1 MTDELTLTPDQL
13 AKLRD
18 ALRAIETELNTLT
31 GQAGWKPAYVIS
43 TNVSIIRG
51 VLSPVPYRT
60 NSN

>member
-1 MTDELTLTPDQL
+1 MAEITLTPEQL

-43 TNVSIIRG
+43 TNVAIMRG
-51 VLSPVPYRT
+51 LLTPDAFR